1 LNCHAG
7 TTTLVLAASSQGLDK
22 VSEDSQ
28 AFFAERALGS
38 LHFKAIVMENLHHIV
53 VVGGGAGGLEL
64 VTRLGNKLGKKHKAR
79 ISLVDAGLTH
89 VWKPLLHEVASGSL
103 DASANEINYRA
114 HARKHHYEFQ
124 LGRMSGLDR
133 SAKEIVIA
141 AFHDDEGNEV
151 VPERRIRYDTLVIA
165 VGSTA
170 NDFGTPGAQEHCLFL
185 DSLRQARRFHNLM
198 LNAFLRKNHE
208 ALQGKPHSLNISII
222 GAGATGVEL
231 AAELRLASRELPVY
245 GMNHLKSS
253 DVSISVI
260 EAADRILP
268 ALPGRLSAAATRE
281 LQRQKVQ
288 VLTGQPVSEVREN
301 SLVMKD
307 GTELPSEMTIWA
319 AGIKAPGFLADMD
332 GLEANRGNQLMVEQ
346 TLKTTRDDHIFAF
359 GDCAAC
365 PQPDSDRP
373 VPPRAQAAHQQADT
387 LFETLCNRL
396 EGKEAVA
403 FVYNDHGSL
412 INFSKYTTVGNL
424 MGNLSGRSMYIEGK
438 VARLFYVSL
447 YRMHQVALHGFVRT
461 GIIWLMD
468 KISRAMHPRLKL
480 H

>member
-1 LNCHAG
+1 
-7 TTTLVLAASSQGLDK
+7 
-22 VSEDSQ
+22 
-28 AFFAERALGS
+28 
-38 LHFKAIVMENLHHIV
+38 MENLHHIV

-79 ISLVDAGLTH
+79 ITLVDAGLTH

-124 LGRMSGLDR
+124 LGRMEGLDR
-133 SAKEIVIA
+133 NTKEVVIA
-141 AFHDDEGNEV
+141 AFHDEEGKEV
-151 VPERRIRYDTLVIA
+151 VPERRIGYDTLVIA
-165 VGSTA
+165 VGSNA

-185 DSLRQARRFHNLM
+185 DSLNQARRFHNLM

-208 ALQGKPHSLNISII
+208 AHSGNGHELPIAII

-245 GMNHLKSS
+245 GMNHLRPE
-253 DVSISVI
+253 DVSITVI
-260 EAADRILP
+260 EAAERILP
-268 ALPGRLSAAATRE
+268 ALPARLSAAATRE
-281 LQRQKVQ
+281 LEHQNVRVM
-288 VLTGQPVSEVREN
+288 TGQPVSEIRDGA
-301 SLVMKD
+301 LIMKD
-307 GTELPSEMTIWA
+307 GTELASEMTIWA
-319 AGIKAPGFLADMD
+319 AGIKAPAFLSELE
-332 GLEANRGNQLMVEQ
+332 GLETNRGNQIKVRQ
-346 TLKTTRDDHIFAF
+346 TLESTTDPDIFAF
-359 GDCAAC
+359 GDCAEC

-387 LFETLCNRL
+387 LFKTLRHRL
-396 EGKEAVA
+396 EGEATVP

-412 INFSKYTTVGNL
+412 INFSRYTTVGNL

-438 VARLFYVSL
+438 VARLFYISL
-447 YRMHQVALHGFVRT
+447 YRMHQVALHGFLRT
-461 GIIWLMD
+461 GVIWLMD
-468 KISRAMHPRLKL
+468 RITRAMHPRLKL

>member
-1 LNCHAG
+1 
-7 TTTLVLAASSQGLDK
+7 
-22 VSEDSQ
+22 
-28 AFFAERALGS
+28 
-38 LHFKAIVMENLHHIV
+38 MENLHHIV

-64 VTRLGNKLGKKHKAR
+64 VTRLGNKLGKKRKAR
-79 ISLVDAGLTH
+79 ITLVDSDLTH

-133 SAKEIVIA
+133 DTRQLVIA
-141 AFHDDEGNEV
+141 PFHDDDGSEV
-151 VPERRIRYDTLVIA
+151 VPERRIQYDTLVIA

-170 NDFGTPGAQEHCLFL
+170 NDFGTPGAQDHCLFL
-185 DSLRQARRFHNLM
+185 DSLKQARRFHNLM
-198 LNAFLRKNHE
+198 LNAFLRKNHR
-208 ALQGKPHSLNISII
+208 ALQGQDHGLNISII

-245 GMNHLKSS
+245 GMNHLQPS
-253 DVSISVI
+253 DVSITVI

-268 ALPGRLSAAATRE
+268 ALPARLSAAASRE
-281 LQRQKVQ
+281 LERQHIDVR
-288 VLTGQPVSEVREN
+288 TGQPVSEVRAS

-319 AGIKAPGFLADMD
+319 AGIKAPAFLAELD
-332 GLEANRGNQLMVEQ
+332 GLEANRGNQLVVRQ
-346 TLKTTRDDHIFAF
+346 SLQTTRDEAIFAL
-359 GDCAAC
+359 GDCAEC

-373 VPPRAQAAHQQADT
+373 VPPRAQAAHQQADA
-387 LFETLCNRL
+387 LFKTLCNRL
-396 EGKEAVA
+396 AGEAPVD

-412 INFSKYTTVGNL
+412 INFSRYTTVGNL
-424 MGNLSGRSMYIEGK
+424 MGNLSGRSMYVEGK
-438 VARLFYVSL
+438 VARLFYLSL
-447 YRMHQVALHGFVRT
+447 YRMHQMALHGPLRT
-461 GIIWLMD
+461 GVIWLMD
-468 KISRAMHPRLKL
+468 KISRAMQPRLKL

>member
-1 LNCHAG
+1 
-7 TTTLVLAASSQGLDK
+7 
-22 VSEDSQ
+22 
-28 AFFAERALGS
+28 
-38 LHFKAIVMENLHHIV
+38 MEELHHIV

-64 VTRLGNKLGKKHKAR
+64 VTSLGNKLGRKHKAR
-79 ISLVDAGLTH
+79 ISLVDAELTH

-133 SAKEIVIA
+133 NNKQITIA
-141 AFHDDEGNEV
+141 PFYDDEGHEV
-151 VPERRIRYDTLVIA
+151 VPERHLPYDTLVIA

-185 DSLRQARRFHNLM
+185 DSLRQARRFHNLL
-198 LNAFLRKNHE
+198 LNAFLRRNHE
-208 ALQGKPHSLNISII
+208 SREGQPHTLNISII

-231 AAELRLASRELPVY
+231 AAELRLASRELPIY
-245 GMNHLKSS
+245 GMNHLQPS

-268 ALPGRLSAAATRE
+268 ALPARLSAGATRE
-281 LQRQKVQ
+281 LQHQNIQ
-288 VLTGQPVSEVREN
+288 VLTGQPVSEIRAG
-301 SLVMKD
+301 SLIMKD
-307 GTELPSEMTIWA
+307 GTELNSDMTIWA
-319 AGIKAPGFLADMD
+319 AGIKAPAFLA
-332 GLEANRGNQLMVEQ
+332 GLEGLETNRGNQLVVDQ
-346 TLKTTRDDHIFAF
+346 TLQTTQDADIFAF

-365 PQPDSDRP
+365 PQPGSDHS
-373 VPPRAQAAHQQADT
+373 VPPRAQAAHQQADA
-387 LFETLCNRL
+387 LFKTLCNRL
-396 EGKEAVA
+396 KGEAAVP

-412 INFSKYTTVGNL
+412 INFSRYTTVGNL

-447 YRMHQVALHGFVRT
+447 YRMHQVALHGFTRT
-461 GIIWLMD
+461 GIIWLLD
-468 KISRAMHPRLKL
+468 KISRAMKPRLKL

>member
-1 LNCHAG
+1 
-7 TTTLVLAASSQGLDK
+7 
-22 VSEDSQ
+22 
-28 AFFAERALGS
+28 
-38 LHFKAIVMENLHHIV
+38 MENLHHIV

-64 VTRLGNKLGKKHKAR
+64 VTRLGNKLGRRKKVR

-133 SAKEIVIA
+133 ASKEIVIA
-141 AFHDDEGNEV
+141 AFHDDEGREV
-151 VPERRIRYDTLVIA
+151 VPERRLKYDTLVIA

-170 NDFGTPGAQEHCLFL
+170 NDFGTPGAQQHCLFL
-185 DSLRQARRFHNLM
+185 DSLKQARRFHNLL

-208 ALQGKPHSLNISII
+208 ALQGQQHTLNISII

-245 GMNHLKSS
+245 GMTHLQPS

-281 LQRQKVQ
+281 LERQRVN
-288 VLTGQPVSEVREN
+288 VLTGQPVSEVRDG

-307 GTELPSEMTIWA
+307 GRELPSDMTIWA
-319 AGIKAPGFLADMD
+319 AGIKAPAFLANLG
-332 GLEANRGNQLMVEQ
+332 GLEITRSNQLVVEQ
-346 TLKTTRDDHIFAF
+346 TLQTTRDPDIFAF

-365 PQPDSDRP
+365 PQPGSDRP
-373 VPPRAQAAHQQADT
+373 VPPRAQAAHQQADALFDT
-387 LFETLCNRL
+387 LRNRL
-396 EGKEAVA
+396 AGKEAVP

-412 INFSKYTTVGNL
+412 INFSRYTTVGNL
-424 MGNLSGRSMYIEGK
+424 MGNLSGRSMYVEGK

-447 YRMHQVALHGFVRT
+447 YRMHQVALHGPLRT
-461 GIIWLMD
+461 GVIWLMD
-468 KISRAMHPRLKL
+468 RISRAMQPRLKL

>member
-1 LNCHAG
+1 M
-7 TTTLVLAASSQGLDK
+7 D
-22 VSEDSQ
+22 E
-28 AFFAERALGS
+28 
-38 LHFKAIVMENLHHIV
+38 LHHIV

-64 VTRLGNKLGKKHKAR
+64 VTSLGNKLGRKKKAR

-133 SAKEIVIA
+133 ANREIVIA
-141 AFHDDEGNEV
+141 PFHDEEGHEV
-151 VPERRIRYDTLVIA
+151 VPERRIQYDTLVIA

-170 NDFGTPGAQEHCLFL
+170 NDFGTPGAQDHCLFL
-185 DSLRQARRFHNLM
+185 DSLRQARRFHNLL

-208 ALQGKPHSLNISII
+208 AHQGQAHTLNISII

-231 AAELRLASRELPVY
+231 AAELRLASRELPTY
-245 GMNHLKSS
+245 GMNHLQPS
-253 DVSISVI
+253 DIAINVI

-268 ALPGRLSAAATRE
+268 ALPARLSAGATRE
-281 LQRQKVQ
+281 LQRQKIQ
-288 VLTGQPVSEVREN
+288 VLTGQPVSEIRED

-319 AGIKAPGFLADMD
+319 AGIKAPSFLADLD
-332 GLEANRGNQLMVEQ
+332 GLETNRGNQLVVEQ
-346 TLKTTRDDHIFAF
+346 TLQTTQDADIFAF

-365 PQPDSDRP
+365 PQPDSDLP
-373 VPPRAQAAHQQADT
+373 VPPRAQAAHQQADA
-387 LFETLCNRL
+387 LFKTLCNRL
-396 EGKEAVA
+396 KGEAAVP

-412 INFSKYTTVGNL
+412 INFSRYTTVGNL

-438 VARLFYVSL
+438 VARLFYLSL

-468 KISRAMHPRLKL
+468 KISRAMQPRLKL

>member
-1 LNCHAG
+1 M
-7 TTTLVLAASSQGLDK
+7 S
-22 VSEDSQ
+22 
-28 AFFAERALGS
+28 
-38 LHFKAIVMENLHHIV
+38 NLHHIV

-64 VTRLGNKLGKKHKAR
+64 VTSLGNKLGKKKKAR

-103 DASANEINYRA
+103 DANANEINYRA

-124 LGRMSGLDR
+124 LGRVNNLDR
-133 SAKEIVIA
+133 ASKEIIIEP
-141 AFHDDEGNEV
+141 FYDDDGREV
-151 VPERRIRYDTLVIA
+151 VPERRIHYDTLVIA

-170 NDFGTPGAQEHCLFL
+170 NDFGTPGAQENCLFL
-185 DSLRQARRFHNLM
+185 DSLKQARRFHNLM
-198 LNAFLRKNHE
+198 LNAFLRTNHE
-208 ALQGKPHSLNISII
+208 ARQGRPHALNISII

-245 GMNHLKSS
+245 GMNHLQPS

-268 ALPGRLSAAATRE
+268 ALPARLSAAGTRE
-281 LQRQKVQ
+281 LEHQEIQ
-288 VLTGQPVSEVREN
+288 VLTGQPVSEIREH

-319 AGIKAPGFLADMD
+319 AGIKAPPFLAELD
-332 GLEANRGNQLMVEQ
+332 GLEANRSNQLVVEQ
-346 TLKTTRDDHIFAF
+346 TLQTTKDPDIFAF

-365 PQPDSDRP
+365 PQPGSEQT
-373 VPPRAQAAHQQADT
+373 VPPRAQAAHQQADA
-387 LFETLCNRL
+387 LFKTLCNRL
-396 EGKEAVA
+396 EGKAAVP

-412 INFSKYTTVGNL
+412 INFSRYTTVGNL
-424 MGNLSGRSMYIEGK
+424 MGNLTGRSMYIEGK
-438 VARLFYVSL
+438 VARLFYLSL
-447 YRMHQVALHGFVRT
+447 YRMHQVALHGVVRT
-461 GIIWLMD
+461 GVIWLMD
-468 KISRAMHPRLKL
+468 KISRAMQPRLKL

>member
-1 LNCHAG
+1 
-7 TTTLVLAASSQGLDK
+7 
-22 VSEDSQ
+22 
-28 AFFAERALGS
+28 
-38 LHFKAIVMENLHHIV
+38 MEKLHHIV

-64 VTRLGNKLGKKHKAR
+64 VTSLGNKLGRKKKAR

-133 SAKEIVIA
+133 ANREIVIA
-141 AFHDDEGNEV
+141 PFHDEEGHEV
-151 VPERRIRYDTLVIA
+151 VPERRIQYDTLVIA

-170 NDFGTPGAQEHCLFL
+170 NDFGTPGAQDHCLFL
-185 DSLRQARRFHNLM
+185 DSLRQARRFHNLL

-208 ALQGKPHSLNISII
+208 AHQGQAHTLNISII

-231 AAELRLASRELPVY
+231 AAELRLASRELPTY
-245 GMNHLKSS
+245 GMNHLQPS
-253 DVSISVI
+253 DIAINVI

-268 ALPGRLSAAATRE
+268 ALPARLSAGATRE
-281 LQRQKVQ
+281 LQRQKIQ
-288 VLTGQPVSEVREN
+288 VLTGQPVSEIRED

-319 AGIKAPGFLADMD
+319 AGIKAPSFLADLD
-332 GLEANRGNQLMVEQ
+332 GLETNRGNQLVVEQ
-346 TLKTTRDDHIFAF
+346 TLQTTQDADIFAF

-365 PQPDSDRP
+365 PQPDSDLP
-373 VPPRAQAAHQQADT
+373 VPPRAQAAHQQADA
-387 LFETLCNRL
+387 LFKTLCNRL
-396 EGKEAVA
+396 KGEAAVP

-412 INFSKYTTVGNL
+412 INFSRYTTVGNL

-438 VARLFYVSL
+438 VARLFYLSL

-468 KISRAMHPRLKL
+468 KISRAMQPRLKL

>member
-1 LNCHAG
+1 
-7 TTTLVLAASSQGLDK
+7 
-22 VSEDSQ
+22 
-28 AFFAERALGS
+28 
-38 LHFKAIVMENLHHIV
+38 MEKLHHIV
-53 VVGGGAGGLEL
+53 IVGGGAGGLEL
-64 VTRLGNKLGKKHKAR
+64 ATRLGNSLGKKKKAR
-79 ISLVDAGLTH
+79 ISLVDSGLTH

-103 DASANEINYRA
+103 DANANEINYRA

-133 SAKEIVIA
+133 DSKEMIIA
-141 AFHDDEGNEV
+141 PFHDEDGEEV
-151 VPERRIRYDTLVIA
+151 VPERRLPYDTLVIS

-170 NDFGTPGAQEHCLFL
+170 NDFGTPGAQDNCLFL
-185 DSLRQARRFHNLM
+185 DSLEQARRFHNLM

-208 ALQGKPHSLNISII
+208 SHNGKAHHLDITII

-245 GMNHLKSS
+245 GMNHLQPS
-253 DVSISVI
+253 DVSITVI

-268 ALPGRLSAAATRE
+268 ALPRRLSVAATRE
-281 LQRQKVQ
+281 LEHQNVRVM
-288 VLTGQPVSEVREN
+288 TGQPVSEVRED

-307 GTELPSEMTIWA
+307 GSELHSEMTIWA
-319 AGIKAPGFLADMD
+319 AGIKAPAFLAELD
-332 GLEANRGNQLMVEQ
+332 GLETNRGNQLAVEQ
-346 TLKTTRDDHIFAF
+346 TLQTTRDSNIFAF

-365 PQPDSDRP
+365 PQPDSERP

-387 LFETLCNRL
+387 LFKTLCNRL
-396 EGKEAVA
+396 EGKEGVP

-412 INFSKYTTVGNL
+412 INFSRYTTVGNL

-447 YRMHQVALHGFVRT
+447 YRMHQVALHGVLRT

-468 KISRAMHPRLKL
+468 KITRAMHPRLKL

>member
-1 LNCHAG
+1 M
-7 TTTLVLAASSQGLDK
+7 DK
-22 VSEDSQ
+22 
-28 AFFAERALGS
+28 
-38 LHFKAIVMENLHHIV
+38 LHHIV

-64 VTRLGNKLGKKHKAR
+64 VTRLGNKLGKRQKAR
-79 ISLVDAGLTH
+79 ITLIDAVLTH
-89 VWKPLLHEVASGSL
+89 VWKPLLHEVAAGSL
-103 DASANEINYRA
+103 DASTNEINFRA

-124 LGRMSGLDR
+124 LGRMSDLDR
-133 SAKEIVIA
+133 ENRQITLEPFYDS
-141 AFHDDEGNEV
+141 EGVEV
-151 VPERRIRYDTLVIA
+151 VPERHVQYDSLVIA

-170 NDFGTPGAQEHCLFL
+170 NDFGTPGAQDHCLFL
-185 DSLRQARRFHNLM
+185 DSLAQARRFHNLM
-198 LNAFLRKNHE
+198 LNAFLRTNHE
-208 ALQGKPHSLNISII
+208 AKHGQPAQLPITII

-245 GMNHLKSS
+245 GMNSLQPQ
-253 DVSISVI
+253 DVSIRVI

-281 LQRQKVQ
+281 LERQHVD
-288 VLTGQPVSEVREN
+288 VLTGQPVSEVKADGV
-301 SLVMKD
+301 VMKD
-307 GTELPSEMTIWA
+307 GTELPSAMTIWA
-319 AGIKAPGFLADMD
+319 AGIKAPAFLAKLD
-332 GLEANRGNQLMVEQ
+332 GLDTNRGNQLVVTQ
-346 TLKTTRDDHIFAF
+346 TLQTTADRDIFAF

-387 LFETLCNRL
+387 LYKTLVNRL
-396 EGKEAVA
+396 EGREDVP
-403 FVYNDHGSL
+403 FVYKDHGSL
-412 INFSKYTTVGNL
+412 INFSRYTTVGNL

-447 YRMHQVALHGFVRT
+447 YRMHQVALHGFLRT
-461 GIIWLMD
+461 GVIWLMD

>member
-1 LNCHAG
+1 M
-7 TTTLVLAASSQGLDK
+7 D
-22 VSEDSQ
+22 
-28 AFFAERALGS
+28 
-38 LHFKAIVMENLHHIV
+38 NLHHIV

-64 VTRLGNKLGKKHKAR
+64 VTRLGNKLGKKKKAR
-79 ISLVDAGLTH
+79 ITLIDAVLTH
-89 VWKPLLHEVASGSL
+89 VWKPLLHEVAAGSL
-103 DASANEINYRA
+103 DASTNEINFRA

-133 SAKEIVIA
+133 ASKRITLEP
-141 AFHDDEGNEV
+141 FYDNDGLEV
-151 VPERRIRYDTLVIA
+151 VPEREVSYDTLVIA

-170 NDFGTPGAQEHCLFL
+170 NDFGTPGAQDHCLFL
-185 DSLRQARRFHNLM
+185 DSLAQARKFHNLM
-198 LNAFLRKNHE
+198 LNAFLRTNHE
-208 ALQGKPHSLNISII
+208 ASHGQPAQLPITII

-245 GMNHLKSS
+245 GMNALKSN

-281 LQRQKVQ
+281 LERQKVR
-288 VLTGQPVSEVREN
+288 VLTGQPVSEVKADRI
-301 SLVMKD
+301 VMKD
-307 GTELPSEMTIWA
+307 GTELESAMTIWA
-319 AGIKAPGFLADMD
+319 AGIKAPAFLTQLD
-332 GLEANRGNQLMVEQ
+332 GLETNRGNQLVVTQ
-346 TLKTTRDDHIFAF
+346 TLRTSDNNIFAF

-387 LFETLCNRL
+387 LYETLLNRL
-396 EGKEAVA
+396 NGGEEVA
-403 FVYNDHGSL
+403 FVYKDHGSL
-412 INFSKYTTVGNL
+412 INFSRYTTVGNL

-447 YRMHQVALHGFVRT
+447 YRMHQVALHGFLRT
-461 GIIWLMD
+461 GMIWLMD

>member
-1 LNCHAG
+1 M
-7 TTTLVLAASSQGLDK
+7 D
-22 VSEDSQ
+22 
-28 AFFAERALGS
+28 
-38 LHFKAIVMENLHHIV
+38 NLHHIV

-64 VTRLGNKLGKKHKAR
+64 VTRLGNKLGRKHKAR
-79 ISLVDAGLTH
+79 ITLVDAGLTH

-133 SAKEIVIA
+133 NHKQLVIA
-141 AFHDDEGNEV
+141 PFHDEDGDEV
-151 VPERRIRYDTLVIA
+151 VPERRISYDTLVIS

-170 NDFGTPGAQEHCLFL
+170 NDFGTPGARDHCLFL
-185 DSLRQARRFHNLM
+185 DCLEQARRFHNLL

-208 ALQGKPHSLNISII
+208 ANQAPGRPLTITII

-245 GMNHLKSS
+245 GMNQLQPS

-268 ALPGRLSAAATRE
+268 ALPRRISEAATRE
-281 LQRQKVQ
+281 LGRQNIR
-288 VLTGQPVSEVREN
+288 VLTGQPVSEVRDA
-301 SLVMKD
+301 SLVMRD
-307 GTELPSEMTIWA
+307 GTDIASEMTIWA
-319 AGIKAPGFLADMD
+319 AGIKAPAFLAELD
-332 GLEANRGNQLMVEQ
+332 GLEVNRSNQLVVEQ
-346 TLKTTRDDHIFAF
+346 TLQTTQDADVFAL

-365 PQPDSDRP
+365 PQPESDRP

-387 LFETLCNRL
+387 LYKTLCNRL
-396 EGKEAVA
+396 AGGEAVP

-412 INFSKYTTVGNL
+412 INFSRYTTVGNL

-438 VARLFYVSL
+438 VAKLFYLSL
-447 YRMHQVALHGFVRT
+447 YRMHQVALHGVVRT
-461 GIIWLMD
+461 AVIWLMD
-468 KISRAMHPRLKL
+468 RISRAMQPRLKL

>member
-1 LNCHAG
+1 
-7 TTTLVLAASSQGLDK
+7 
-22 VSEDSQ
+22 
-28 AFFAERALGS
+28 
-38 LHFKAIVMENLHHIV
+38 MENLHHIV

-64 VTRLGNKLGKKHKAR
+64 ATRLGNKLGKKRKAR
-79 ISLVDAGLTH
+79 VTLVDAGLTH

-103 DASANEINYRA
+103 DANANEINYRA

-133 SAKEIVIA
+133 EAKQLVIA
-141 AFHDDEGNEV
+141 AFHDQDGAEV

-170 NDFGTPGAQEHCLFL
+170 NDFGTPGAQDHCLFL
-185 DSLRQARRFHNLM
+185 DSLSQARRFHNLM

-208 ALQGKPHSLNISII
+208 ALQGENHTLNISII

-245 GMNHLKSS
+245 GMNHLQAS
-253 DVSISVI
+253 DVSITVI

-268 ALPGRLSAAATRE
+268 ALPARLSAAANRE
-281 LQRQKVQ
+281 LEHQHIK
-288 VLTGQPVSEVREN
+288 VLTGQPVSEVRDA
-301 SLVMKD
+301 SIVMQD
-307 GTELPSEMTIWA
+307 GSELPSEMTIWA
-319 AGIKAPGFLADMD
+319 AGIKAPAFLADLD
-332 GLEANRGNQLMVEQ
+332 GLEANKSNQLVVEQ
-346 TLKTTRDDHIFAF
+346 TLQTTRDDSVFAL

-365 PQPDSDRP
+365 PQPDTDRP
-373 VPPRAQAAHQQADT
+373 VPPRAQAAHQQADALFKT
-387 LFETLCNRL
+387 LRNRIT
-396 EGKEAVA
+396 GGDAVP

-412 INFSKYTTVGNL
+412 INFSHYTTVGNL
-424 MGNLSGRSMYIEGK
+424 MGNLAGRSMYIEGK

-447 YRMHQVALHGFVRT
+447 YRMHQVALHGPIRT

-468 KISRAMHPRLKL
+468 KISRAMQPRLKL

>member
-1 LNCHAG
+1 
-7 TTTLVLAASSQGLDK
+7 
-22 VSEDSQ
+22 
-28 AFFAERALGS
+28 
-38 LHFKAIVMENLHHIV
+38 MENLHHIV

-64 VTRLGNKLGKKHKAR
+64 ATRLGNKLGKKRKAR
-79 ISLVDAGLTH
+79 VTLVDAGLTH

-103 DASANEINYRA
+103 DANANEINYRA

-133 SAKEIVIA
+133 EAKQLVIA
-141 AFHDDEGNEV
+141 AFHDQDGAEV

-170 NDFGTPGAQEHCLFL
+170 NDFGTPGAQDHCLFL
-185 DSLRQARRFHNLM
+185 DSLSQARRFHNLM

-208 ALQGKPHSLNISII
+208 ALQGENHTLNISII

-245 GMNHLKSS
+245 GMNHLQAS
-253 DVSISVI
+253 DVSITVI

-268 ALPGRLSAAATRE
+268 ALPARLSAAANRE
-281 LQRQKVQ
+281 LEHQHIK
-288 VLTGQPVSEVREN
+288 VLTGQPVSEVRDA
-301 SLVMKD
+301 SIVMQD

-319 AGIKAPGFLADMD
+319 AGIKAPAFLADLD
-332 GLEANRGNQLMVEQ
+332 GLEANKSNQLVVEQ
-346 TLKTTRDDHIFAF
+346 TLQTTRDDSVFAL

-365 PQPDSDRP
+365 PQPDTDRP
-373 VPPRAQAAHQQADT
+373 VPPRAQAAHQQADALFKT
-387 LFETLCNRL
+387 LRNRIT
-396 EGKEAVA
+396 GGDAVP

-412 INFSKYTTVGNL
+412 INFSHYTTVGNL
-424 MGNLSGRSMYIEGK
+424 MGNLAGRSMYIEGK

-447 YRMHQVALHGFVRT
+447 YRMHQVALHGPIRT

-468 KISRAMHPRLKL
+468 KISRAMQPRLKL

>member
-1 LNCHAG
+1 
-7 TTTLVLAASSQGLDK
+7 
-22 VSEDSQ
+22 
-28 AFFAERALGS
+28 
-38 LHFKAIVMENLHHIV
+38 MEELHHIV

-64 VTRLGNKLGKKHKAR
+64 VTSLGNKLGRKHKAR
-79 ISLVDAGLTH
+79 ISLVDAELTH

-133 SAKEIVIA
+133 NNKQITIA
-141 AFHDDEGNEV
+141 PFYDDEGHEV
-151 VPERRIRYDTLVIA
+151 VPERHLPYDTLVIA

-185 DSLRQARRFHNLM
+185 DSLRQARRFHNLL
-198 LNAFLRKNHE
+198 LNAFLRRNHE
-208 ALQGKPHSLNISII
+208 SREGQPHTLNISII

-231 AAELRLASRELPVY
+231 AAELRLASRELPIY
-245 GMNHLKSS
+245 GMNHLQPS

-268 ALPGRLSAAATRE
+268 ALPARLSAGATRE
-281 LQRQKVQ
+281 LQHQNIQ
-288 VLTGQPVSEVREN
+288 VLTGQPVSEIRAG
-301 SLVMKD
+301 SLIMKD
-307 GTELPSEMTIWA
+307 GTELNSDMTIWA
-319 AGIKAPGFLADMD
+319 AGIKAPAFLA
-332 GLEANRGNQLMVEQ
+332 GLEGLETNRGNQLVVDQ
-346 TLKTTRDDHIFAF
+346 TLQTTQDADIFAF

-365 PQPDSDRP
+365 PQPGSDHS
-373 VPPRAQAAHQQADT
+373 VPPRAQAAHQQADA
-387 LFETLCNRL
+387 LFKTLCNRL
-396 EGKEAVA
+396 EGKEAVP

-412 INFSKYTTVGNL
+412 INFSRYTTVGNL

-447 YRMHQVALHGFVRT
+447 YRMHQVALHGFTRT
-461 GIIWLMD
+461 GIIWLLD
-468 KISRAMHPRLKL
+468 KISRAMKPRLKL

>member
-1 LNCHAG
+1 M
-7 TTTLVLAASSQGLDK
+7 DK
-22 VSEDSQ
+22 
-28 AFFAERALGS
+28 
-38 LHFKAIVMENLHHIV
+38 LHHIV

-64 VTRLGNKLGKKHKAR
+64 VTRLGNKLGKRQKAR
-79 ISLVDAGLTH
+79 ITLIDAVLTH
-89 VWKPLLHEVASGSL
+89 VWKPLLHEVAAGSL
-103 DASANEINYRA
+103 DASTNEINFRA

-124 LGRMSGLDR
+124 LGRMSDLDR
-133 SAKEIVIA
+133 ENRQITLEP
-141 AFHDDEGNEV
+141 FYDNEGVEV
-151 VPERRIRYDTLVIA
+151 VPERHVQYDSLVIA

-170 NDFGTPGAQEHCLFL
+170 NDFGTPGAQDHCLFL
-185 DSLRQARRFHNLM
+185 DSLAQARRFHNLM
-198 LNAFLRKNHE
+198 LNAFLRTNHE
-208 ALQGKPHSLNISII
+208 AKHGQPAQLPITII

-245 GMNHLKSS
+245 GMNSLQPQ
-253 DVSISVI
+253 DVSIRVI

-281 LQRQKVQ
+281 LERQHVE
-288 VLTGQPVSEVREN
+288 VLTGQPVSEVKADGV
-301 SLVMKD
+301 VMKD
-307 GTELPSEMTIWA
+307 GTELPSAMTIWA
-319 AGIKAPGFLADMD
+319 AGIKAPAFLAKLD
-332 GLEANRGNQLMVEQ
+332 GLDTNRGNQLVVTQ
-346 TLKTTRDDHIFAF
+346 TLQTTADRDIFAF

-387 LFETLCNRL
+387 LYKTLVNRL
-396 EGKEAVA
+396 EGREDVP
-403 FVYNDHGSL
+403 FVYKDHGSL
-412 INFSKYTTVGNL
+412 INFSRYTTVGNL

-447 YRMHQVALHGFVRT
+447 YRMHQVALHGFLRT
-461 GIIWLMD
+461 GVIWLMD

>member
-1 LNCHAG
+1 
-7 TTTLVLAASSQGLDK
+7 
-22 VSEDSQ
+22 
-28 AFFAERALGS
+28 
-38 LHFKAIVMENLHHIV
+38 MENLHHIV

-64 VTRLGNKLGKKHKAR
+64 VTSLGDKLGRKGKAR
-79 ISLVDAGLTH
+79 ITLLDAGLTH

-103 DASANEINYRA
+103 DANANEINYRA

-133 SAKEIVIA
+133 TAKQLVVA
-141 AFHDDEGNEV
+141 PFHDEDGKEV
-151 VPERRIRYDTLVIA
+151 VPERHIHYDTLVIA

-185 DSLRQARRFHNLM
+185 DSLKQARRFHNLM

-208 ALQGKPHSLNISII
+208 ARQGQEHTLNISII

-245 GMNHLKSS
+245 GMNHLKDS
-253 DVSISVI
+253 DVSITVI

-268 ALPGRLSAAATRE
+268 ALPSRLSAAASRE
-281 LQRQKVQ
+281 LEHQHIK
-288 VLTGQPVSEVREN
+288 VLTGQPVSEVRDGAI
-301 SLVMKD
+301 VMKD
-307 GTELPSEMTIWA
+307 GTKLPSEMSIWA
-319 AGIKAPGFLADMD
+319 AGIKAPAFLAEL
-332 GLEANRGNQLMVEQ
+332 GLEANKGNQLVVKQ
-346 TLKTTRDDHIFAF
+346 TLQTTRDEDIFAF

-373 VPPRAQAAHQQADT
+373 VPPRAQAAHQQADA
-387 LFETLCNRL
+387 LFKTLCNRIK
-396 EGKEAVA
+396 GGEAVP

-412 INFSKYTTVGNL
+412 INFSRYTTVGNL

>member
-1 LNCHAG
+1 M
-7 TTTLVLAASSQGLDK
+7 D
-22 VSEDSQ
+22 
-28 AFFAERALGS
+28 
-38 LHFKAIVMENLHHIV
+38 NLPHIV

-64 VTRLGNKLGKKHKAR
+64 VTSLGNKLGKKRKAR
-79 ISLVDAGLTH
+79 ITLVDAGLTH

-103 DASANEINYRA
+103 DANTNEINYRA

-124 LGRMSGLDR
+124 LGRMNGLDR
-133 SAKEIVIA
+133 KAKELVIA
-141 AFHDDEGNEV
+141 PFHDEEGQEV
-151 VPERRIRYDTLVIA
+151 VPARTISYDTLVIA

-185 DSLRQARRFHNLM
+185 DSLKQARRFHNLM

-208 ALQGKPHSLNISII
+208 ALQGHEHTLNISII

-245 GMNHLKSS
+245 GMNHLQPS

-281 LQRQKVQ
+281 LERQHVK
-288 VLTGQPVSEVREN
+288 VLTGQPVSEVREHGII
-301 SLVMKD
+301 MKD

-319 AGIKAPGFLADMD
+319 AGIKAPAFLAELD
-332 GLEANRGNQLMVEQ
+332 GLEVNRGNQLVVEQ
-346 TLKTTRDDHIFAF
+346 TLHTTQDVDVFAL

-373 VPPRAQAAHQQADT
+373 VPPRAQAAHQQAGA
-387 LFETLCNRL
+387 LFRTLCNRL
-396 EGKEAVA
+396 EGKEDVP

-412 INFSKYTTVGNL
+412 INFSRYTTVGNL
-424 MGNLSGRSMYIEGK
+424 MGNLSGHSMYIEGK
-438 VARLFYVSL
+438 VARLFYLSL
-447 YRMHQVALHGFVRT
+447 YRMHQVALHGMVRT

-468 KISRAMHPRLKL
+468 RISRAMHPRLKL